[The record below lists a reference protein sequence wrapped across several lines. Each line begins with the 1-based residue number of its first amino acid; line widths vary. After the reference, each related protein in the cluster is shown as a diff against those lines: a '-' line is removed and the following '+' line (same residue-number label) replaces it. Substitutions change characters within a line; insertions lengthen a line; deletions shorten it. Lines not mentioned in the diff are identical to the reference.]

1 MASKS
6 LPNGTADAPIELLSS
21 FAPVVGINF
30 GNSFASIAV
39 LTKVRF
45 YDFFLSYGR
54 SIERIWGYRR
64 DWLSVLL
71 MKMGNARLLVQ
82 LRSRVKKW

>member
-1 MASKS
+1 MASKI
-6 LPNGTADAPIELLSS
+6 LPNGTADAPIELVSS

-39 LTKVRF
+39 LTKVCF
-45 YDFFLSYGR
+45 DFFSYGR
-54 SIERIWGYRR
+54 FIERIWGYRK

-71 MKMGNARLLVQ
+71 MKMANARLLVQ
-82 LRSRVKKW
+82 LRSKAKKW

>member
-45 YDFFLSYGR
+45 VLFL
-54 SIERIWGYRR
+54 
-64 DWLSVLL
+64 
-71 MKMGNARLLVQ
+71 MGDPVH
-82 LRSRVKKW
+82 